1 MKTKIEFTSNYGFD
15 HNWIL
20 VCETPKQKR
29 AFYLGQDVKFCN
41 RVLGMSPSY
50 VVNQIGTNRLDTI
63 QGNIKLAKFICK
75 QLGINGKN
83 MHKLQDWSICA
94 E

>member
-41 RVLGMSPSY
+41 RVLGQTPRDI
-50 VVNQIGTNRLDTI
+50 VEAIGTREITTK

>member
-1 MKTKIEFTSNYGFD
+1 MKTKIEFTSTYGFD

-41 RVLGMSPSY
+41 RVLGLTHRDI
-50 VVNQIGTNRLDTI
+50 VEAIGTREITTK

>member
-1 MKTKIEFTSNYGFD
+1 MKTKIEFTSTYGFD

-41 RVLGMSPSY
+41 RVLGLTPRDI
-50 VVNQIGTNRLDTI
+50 VEAIGTREITTK

>member
-41 RVLGMSPSY
+41 MVLGLTPRDI
-50 VVNQIGTNRLDTI
+50 VEAIGTREITTK

>member
-29 AFYLGQDVKFCN
+29 EFD
-41 RVLGMSPSY
+41 
-50 VVNQIGTNRLDTI
+50 
-63 QGNIKLAKFICK
+63 
-75 QLGINGKN
+75 
-83 MHKLQDWSICA
+83 LQYSNPDK
-94 E
+94 

>member
-41 RVLGMSPSY
+41 RVLGLTPRDI
-50 VVNQIGTNRLDTI
+50 VEAIGTREITTK

>member
-1 MKTKIEFTSNYGFD
+1 MKTKIEFASTYGFD

-41 RVLGMSPSY
+41 RVLGLTPRDI
-50 VVNQIGTNRLDTI
+50 VEAIGTREITTK